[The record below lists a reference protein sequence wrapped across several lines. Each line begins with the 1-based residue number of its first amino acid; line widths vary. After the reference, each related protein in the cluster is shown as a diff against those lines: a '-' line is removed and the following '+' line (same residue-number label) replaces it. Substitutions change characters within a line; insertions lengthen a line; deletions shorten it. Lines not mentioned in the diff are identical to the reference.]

1 MPVPLWFLN
10 AIRQRLELIML
21 DIERQSEWRKI
32 RAEERSAFAG
42 MFPGEDKTKG
52 ADYMEWEDKHLFRR
66 AVENEWLYTQGVKD
80 GIQLIIGIMEEGNSK

>member
-21 DIERQSEWRKI
+21 DIERQSEWHKI
-32 RAEERSAFAG
+32 RAEEQSAFAG

>member
-1 MPVPLWFLN
+1 MTIPIWFLN
-10 AIRQRLELIML
+10 AIRQRLDLIML

-42 MFPGEDKTKG
+42 MFPGEDKMKG